1 MDEMTTNNT
10 NKTIMRK
17 QSLARSTVVILGL
30 LALALLPCLARAAG
44 YLLGPGDVVKI
55 TIYNQPDLSTEA
67 QITDAGTISFPL
79 IGEIKIGGLEKSV
92 AEGLIADKLRA
103 GRFIKQPQVNLLVTQ
118 YRSQQVSVLGHVNKP
133 GKYTIDA
140 VSHVTDLISQAG
152 GISVDGADVAT
163 LIKKDID
170 GKVWKGDIDLV
181 ALFSAHDMTQNYEVY
196 DGDIIYVGRAPVF
209 YIYGEVQKPGAYRL
223 ERGMTVMQAIS
234 LGGGLTA
241 RGTQRGVRVNRRDDA
256 GKVQT
261 MDGELLMQLR
271 ENDVVY
277 VRQSLF

>member
-1 MDEMTTNNT
+1 MAKHSPT
-10 NKTIMRK
+10 
-17 QSLARSTVVILGL
+17 RSTVVILAL
-30 LALALLPCLARAAG
+30 LILALLPGVASAAG

-55 TIYNQPDLSTEA
+55 TIYNQPDLATEA

-79 IGEIKIGGLEKSV
+79 IGEVKIGGLEKGA
-92 AEGLIADKLRA
+92 AEGLIADKLLA

-133 GKYTIDA
+133 GKYTIDS

-152 GISVDGADVAT
+152 GINPDGADVAT
-163 LIKKDID
+163 LIAKDVG

-209 YIYGEVQKPGAYRL
+209 YIYGEVQKPGSYRL
-223 ERGMTVMQAIS
+223 ERGMTLMQAIS
-234 LGGGLTA
+234 VGGGLTA
-241 RGTQRGVRVNRRDDA
+241 RGTQRGVRVNRRDNS
-256 GKVQT
+256 GKVQVL
-261 MDGELLMQLR
+261 DGELSMQLR